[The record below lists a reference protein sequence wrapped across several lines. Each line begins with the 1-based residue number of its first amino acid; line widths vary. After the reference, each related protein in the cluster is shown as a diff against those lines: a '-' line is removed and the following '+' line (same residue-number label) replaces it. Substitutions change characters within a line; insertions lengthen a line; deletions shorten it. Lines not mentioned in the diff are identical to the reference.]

1 MHMLLKA
8 AVAAAAAAAAM
19 DLHPHVVLAP
29 PVGPV

>member
-1 MHMLLKA
+1 MLLKA
-8 AVAAAAAAAAM
+8 AVPPAAAAAAAM